1 MIERTRNRARTR
13 GKRKGSCVTPYA
25 SSARSLRSEVDAR
38 QPRSAAWGEEPCWK
52 AGHKHD
58 IAHQHDDIDPLPF
71 PGAPE
76 PPFRDLPGRQVLDPP
91 QRAWWE
97 QAEQGHRAVQMANRR
112 ASVIATTL

>member
-1 MIERTRNRARTR
+1 VIERTRNRTRTR
-13 GKRKGSCVTPYA
+13 GKRKGSCVTPY
-25 SSARSLRSEVDAR
+25 
-38 QPRSAAWGEEPCWK
+38 GERCWK

-58 IAHQHDDIDPLPF
+58 VAHQHDDIDPLPF

-76 PPFRDLPGRQVLDPP
+76 PPFRDLPGRQVLDLP

-97 QAEQGHRAVQMANRR
+97 QAEQGHRAVQMVNRR

>member
-1 MIERTRNRARTR
+1 MARGR
-13 GKRKGSCVTPYA
+13 EVA
-25 SSARSLRSEVDAR
+25 SRPTHPAPGRCAARSTPASRDPLRGAR
-38 QPRSAAWGEEPCWK
+38 SRVGK

-97 QAEQGHRAVQMANRR
+97 QAEQGHRAVQMVNRR